1 VRLYIKNKKLS
12 FVIFYILI
20 IVNMI
25 TNMLIAWKYDLKAG
39 PLALEN
45 YYLFSY
51 MMYKP
56 YSRVAQVIL
65 GIQTGILYYHILQYR

>member
-1 VRLYIKNKKLS
+1 
-12 FVIFYILI
+12 
-20 IVNMI
+20 MI

-65 GIQTGILYYHILQYR
+65 GVQAGILYYHIIQYR